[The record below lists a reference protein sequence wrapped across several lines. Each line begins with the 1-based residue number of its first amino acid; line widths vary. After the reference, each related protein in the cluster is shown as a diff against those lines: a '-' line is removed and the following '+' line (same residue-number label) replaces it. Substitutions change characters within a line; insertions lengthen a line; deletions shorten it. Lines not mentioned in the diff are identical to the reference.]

1 MFEADTCRT
10 YVLPKLYAADWKDE
24 QIREQVTFTAGRI
37 IPTPDGGHTRKQG
50 KRADYILRYRQ
61 DFPLAVV
68 EAKAEYKL
76 PGDGLQQAMD
86 YAEALGLKFAYA
98 TNGKG
103 IIEHDYIT
111 GKQTKLEGFPSPF
124 ELWERWNA
132 HEQIA
137 DADTD
142 AALFPFYRQIGGKEP
157 RYYQQIAINRAVQ
170 AVIQNK
176 KRILITMATG
186 TGKTFVAFQIVW
198 RLWKARRKTKI
209 LYLADRNVLIDQAKD
224 RDFAPI
230 GGAAIKLQGKANK
243 AREVY
248 FAIYQ
253 ALADREGFA
262 GLYQQYPRDFFDL
275 IIVDECHRGSADA
288 ESSWR
293 RILEYFDSAT
303 QIGMTATPKRDA
315 NVDTYNYFGAPIY
328 TYALKTGID
337 DGFLAPYRV
346 QRVVPNVDAT
356 GWRPSPQERDRYGKL
371 IPDGVYGSKEFE
383 RIISMFART
392 QAVANHLTQFLHNT
406 NPMDKTIVFC
416 VDQEHAE
423 DMRLALAQANIA
435 LVQKYPHYVARVVS
449 DEGGV
454 GRGHLDNF
462 QDPERATPVI
472 LTTSMMLTTG
482 VDAPTCKNIVLFK
495 PIASM
500 VEFKQIIGR
509 GTRVAEERGKA
520 WFNIIDYTG
529 ATALFADKD
538 FDGEP
543 ALPTRKETID
553 TSGNIL
559 EQEEEANEPLTD
571 SQGEIP
577 QGEIDEPPVVLPPD
591 INVHEPRK
599 YYVDGVNVWISV
611 EQVME
616 LDPDGHIL
624 KTVSYEQ
631 YIRDQTRRLM
641 PTAEHL
647 RIAWSAETQR
657 DEIARE
663 LAQRGIDLDKLARIL
678 NRTDADALDL
688 LLNVAYNAPI
698 LSRRE
703 RAQKLKSSR
712 PNFWNEYQPQA
723 RQVLEIL
730 LDKYADYGISQLTN
744 FGQVLQVPPL
754 DAQGT
759 VMEIAARFGDAGK
772 MKQAVEKMESL
783 LYAE

>member
-1 MFEADTCRT
+1 MSEADTCRT
-10 YVLPKLYAADWKDE
+10 YVIPKLYAAHWSDE

-50 KRADYILRYRQ
+50 KRADYVLRYRR
-61 DFPLAVV
+61 DFPIAVV

-86 YAEALGLKFAYA
+86 YAETLGLKFAYS
-98 TNGKG
+98 TNGKA
-103 IIEHDYIT
+103 IVEHDYLT
-111 GKQTKLEGFPSPF
+111 GKQTQLEGFPSPV
-124 ELWERWNA
+124 ELWERLNA
-132 HEQIA
+132 QEKIA
-137 DADTD
+137 DADVD
-142 AALFPFYRQIGGKEP
+142 AALFPFHRQIGGKEP
-157 RYYQQIAINRAVQ
+157 RYYQEIAINRAVQ

-176 KRILITMATG
+176 KRILLTMATG

-198 RLWKARRKTKI
+198 RLWQARRKTKI
-209 LYLADRNVLIDQAKD
+209 LYLADRNVLVDQAKD

-230 GGAAIKLQGKANK
+230 GDAAIKLQGKAYK
-243 AREVY
+243 SREVY

-253 ALADREGFA
+253 AIADRENFA

-293 RILEYFDSAT
+293 KILDYFDSAT

-315 NVDTYNYFGAPIY
+315 NADTYNYFGDPLY

-383 RIISMFART
+383 RIVSMFART
-392 QAVANHLTQFLHNT
+392 QAVANHLTQFLRNT
-406 NPMDKTIVFC
+406 NRMDKTIVFC

-423 DMRLALAQANIA
+423 DMRLALAQANVD

-449 DEGGV
+449 DEGDI

-509 GTRVAEERGKA
+509 GTRVLEERGKA

-529 ATALFADKD
+529 ATALFADKE

-553 TSGNIL
+553 DDGNVIG
-559 EQEEEANEPLTD
+559 ETEGEIASQSDGENA
-571 SQGEIP
+571 QGEIY
-577 QGEIDEPPVVLPPD
+577 EPPILSPD
-591 INVHEPRK
+591 EGAHEPRK

-631 YIRDQTRRLM
+631 YVRDQIRRLM

-647 RIAWSAETQR
+647 RIVWSEEKQR
-657 DEIARE
+657 DEITRE
-663 LAQRGIDLDKLARIL
+663 LAQRGIDLDKLAKIL
-678 NRTDADALDL
+678 NRADADALDL

-712 PNFWNEYQPQA
+712 PNFWKDYQPEA

-730 LDKYADYGISQLTN
+730 LDKYADYGISQLAQ

-754 DAQGT
+754 SEEGT
-759 VMEIAARFGDAGK
+759 VLEIAARFGDAGK
-772 MKQAVEKMESL
+772 LKNAVEKMQAL
-783 LYAE
+783 LYVE